1 MLTVMVTGWLKRAMA
16 NGGDEMM
23 KNSGE
28 LLWEGIRRFAVFLA
42 LLDKLLLPDAHLDE
56 ALFLV

>member
-1 MLTVMVTGWLKRAMA
+1 MLTVMVTGWLKRAMV
-16 NGGDEMM
+16 NGGDDMT

-28 LLWEGIRRFAVFLA
+28 LLREGIHRFTVFLA
-42 LLDKLLLPDAHLDE
+42 PLDKLLLPDAHLDE